1 MTSVLRETAAHA
13 AKAKKPLSDLN
24 QIRQAIKGLQKD
36 AAEQLQLEMESQATF
51 AYLSS
56 QLHALKQ
63 AFETLSDV
71 DGVRKNTT
79 KRLEQ
84 LENQVDKQKELTLA
98 AQRELEQAKRAWDV
112 WSLKER
118 DWAKDNEIL
127 KASHSHNIEW
137 MQALQRDVMETKD
150 RVHEL
155 RHDHAT
161 RAKHMAD
168 EASDLRI
175 LWQKQVES
183 LQAQLAG
190 FEASAATHARETKI
204 HAQQRLDDLAMMEQ
218 AVATLS
224 GHHTRLAHTL
234 DEGLQ
239 HLQSEVGLMTRRTE
253 ATEQRVHGATT
264 QLEQVR
270 GKLFLMERDQS
281 QRMESISSMFSVVA
295 DAMAKA

>member
-71 DGVRKNTT
+71 LLAEVDGVRKNTS

-190 FEASAATHARETKI
+190 FEAS
-204 HAQQRLDDLAMMEQ
+204 D
-218 AVATLS
+218 S
-224 GHHTRLAHTL
+224 
-234 DEGLQ
+234 
-239 HLQSEVGLMTRRTE
+239 
-253 ATEQRVHGATT
+253 TT
-264 QLEQVR
+264 WP
-270 GKLFLMERDQS
+270 
-281 QRMESISSMFSVVA
+281 
-295 DAMAKA
+295 